1 MQNFHHN
8 GICPIRDIISRLGN
22 KWALLVLLALNSNG
36 TMRYNE
42 IQKSLGDIS
51 ERMLSLTLHNL
62 YSDGLIN
69 RTIYPQVPPRVDYCL
84 SDMGCSLIPNIKS
97 LVEWAANNSDT
108 IMQSRSKKAKR
119 ID

>member
-62 YSDGLIN
+62 YSDGLIS
-69 RTIYPQVPPRVDYCL
+69 RTVYPQVPPRVEYHL
-84 SDMGCSLIPNIKS
+84 SEMGFSLIPNIKS
-97 LVEWAANNSDT
+97 LVEWAANNSNT
-108 IMQSRSKKAKR
+108 IMQSRNEKAK
-119 ID
+119 